1 MDSKHRCSVSLCVVD
16 SRVIFFLN
24 FHLYPQ
30 LINMFAELN
39 HWAFSCVS
47 LEILVTSALAL

>member
-39 HWAFSCVS
+39 HWAFSCAS